1 MSGWRPCVHGA
12 RTRWHEQGVTGFL
25 TTKPAA
31 PNPKVYRWTPPSREA
46 RAAELMRAEREARYA
61 ELKLYSFAI
70 LQCFAATG
78 VGCVIAGFGFAIY
91 DPEMGQIL
99 VLSGSIVS
107 LSGNMFALGRLA
119 IRIDRGEV

>member
-1 MSGWRPCVHGA
+1 MTDIPV
-12 RTRWHEQGVTGFL
+12 
-25 TTKPAA
+25 

-46 RAAELMRAEREARYA
+46 RAAELMRAEREARCA
-61 ELKLYSFAI
+61 ELKLYGFAI

-99 VLSGSIVS
+99 LLSGSIVS
-107 LSGNMFALGRLA
+107 LSGNLIALGRLA
-119 IRIDRGEV
+119 IRIDRGDV